1 MTDLFDIHRMQMLA
15 MEQERKYKVQCDN
28 YRLYNELLQVP
39 IRMMEAQ
46 TRGMISALLWGLDTK
61 ARM

>member
-1 MTDLFDIHRMQMLA
+1 MQMLA